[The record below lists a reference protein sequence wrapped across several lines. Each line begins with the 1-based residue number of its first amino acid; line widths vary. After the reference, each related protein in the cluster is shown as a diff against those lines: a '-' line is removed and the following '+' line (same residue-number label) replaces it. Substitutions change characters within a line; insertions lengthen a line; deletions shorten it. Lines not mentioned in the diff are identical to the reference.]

1 MKVKCWMKAIVLVV
15 MLNNFRLEC
24 TGWAGAEAETNQC
37 QLPPRHFWCIWT
49 WPGNVKSHAWQLSPS
64 TEQGSGVNCDP
75 LPPLQPKDFMT
86 FNVDNLSI
94 NISSTGSPV
103 TPVTYNFESG
113 HRHTL
118 LVWAP
123 SNYQVVSSWAFPA
136 DSDSVCCWRHGRLV
150 LWLGFTPMWYCIR

>member
-1 MKVKCWMKAIVLVV
+1 
-15 MLNNFRLEC
+15 MLNESNSSCGNAKQLQTRVHRVGWCRSWDEPMPAPPEAFLMYMNVTWEC
-24 TGWAGAEAETNQC
+24 QIACMT
-37 QLPPRHFWCIWT
+37 
-49 WPGNVKSHAWQLSPS
+49 VSPS
-64 TEQGSGVNCDP
+64 TEQGSSVNCDP

>member
-1 MKVKCWMKAIVLVV
+1 MPAPPKASLMCMNVTWECQIVWMAVSL
-15 MLNNFRLEC
+15 
-24 TGWAGAEAETNQC
+24 
-37 QLPPRHFWCIWT
+37 
-49 WPGNVKSHAWQLSPS
+49 S

-75 LPPLQPKDFMT
+75 FPPLQTNGFMT

-94 NISSTGSPV
+94 NISSTGTPV
-103 TPVTYNFESG
+103 TPVTHNFESG

-136 DSDSVCCWRHGRLV
+136 ASDCLCCWRHGCLV
-150 LWLGFTPMWYCIR
+150 VDFVLPPCSIVLDNPRFLLFQGHSHLTSNKGLTGGWEVLIGI